1 LEDNGIPIDHI
12 GGKYIPPIHVGC
24 DFIDFKVPVSVPL
37 SAVYTRKRSTS
48 YPVLLGQVNLAGDW
62 AIYGECYPTSHTLLW
77 PTQQYA
83 DMFCLRMSPNLIFYQ
98 GHEFNRSIYK
108 AFYDLH
114 IEDMWLPF
122 FCNTA
127 NITTSRM
134 EIHETGYAWRFIRKP
149 RELTLFI
156 PANILFQALRCH
168 LWALFPLFVTME
180 TCSWTEGTV
189 CNSLCDRV
197 LE

>member
-1 LEDNGIPIDHI
+1 MANAIRRHVPSRGLHNCMLASVFIED
-12 GGKYIPPIHVGC
+12 
-24 DFIDFKVPVSVPL
+24 VSKSSL
-37 SAVYTRKRSTS
+37 S
-48 YPVLLGQVNLAGDW
+48 
-62 AIYGECYPTSHTLLW
+62 
-77 PTQQYA
+77 
-83 DMFCLRMSPNLIFYQ
+83 FFYQ
-98 GHEFNRSIYK
+98 GHEFNRSLYK

-127 NITTSRM
+127 NITNSRM

-149 RELTLFI
+149 RALTSFALT
-156 PANILFQALRCH
+156 NSLLHWQALQCL
-168 LWALFPLFVTME
+168 LWVLFLLSVTME

-189 CNSLCDRV
+189 SSSLCDRV